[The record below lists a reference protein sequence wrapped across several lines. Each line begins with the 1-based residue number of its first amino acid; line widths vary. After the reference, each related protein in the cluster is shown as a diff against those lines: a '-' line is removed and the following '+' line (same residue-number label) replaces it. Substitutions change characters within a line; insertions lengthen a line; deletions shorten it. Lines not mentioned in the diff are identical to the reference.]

1 MPILNHLVPCQC
13 AVRNPQKSI
22 YFSCSDYNVFCTTV
36 SEILDKRNYGFFLV
50 FYSNMFLDF
59 IDELYSWQS
68 YFLNFM
74 IIGMVFWG
82 IVLANSATFVAFFH

>member
-22 YFSCSDYNVFCTTV
+22 YVPYICTNVN
-36 SEILDKRNYGFFLV
+36 EILDKRNYGFFLV
-50 FYSNMFLDF
+50 FYSDMFLDF

>member
-1 MPILNHLVPCQC
+1 MFFAQLSVKFLI
-13 AVRNPQKSI
+13 K
-22 YFSCSDYNVFCTTV
+22 
-36 SEILDKRNYGFFLV
+36 EIMDFFLV

-68 YFLNFM
+68 YLLNFV
-74 IIGMVFWG
+74 IIGMRFWG